1 MRKTKIVCTIG
12 PSSSSADIIEAMIR
26 NGMNVARLN
35 FSHGNHRDHE
45 EKISI
50 IRDRARTVGA
60 TVAILQDLA
69 GPKIRVGFIPEPGAL
84 LEPGRD
90 FILTSLPITGNS
102 NRVSISYPHLPGEV
116 KAGDLLLL
124 ADGLMEL
131 AVVETTETEIKCHII
146 TGGILTSHKG
156 INLTTGTI
164 HAPSL
169 TEKDR
174 ADLLFGLEQDVD
186 YIALSF
192 VKAADDIGMV
202 KEIIAKQGKKVPVI
216 AKIEKHEALAN
227 LDEIMEIADGI
238 MVARGDLGVE
248 IPPEDVP
255 LMQKNII
262 QKANHAG
269 KPVITATQ
277 MLRSMVSSPRPTRA
291 EVADVANAVLDGT
304 DAVMLSEETAS
315 GSYPLEAVSFMN
327 RIATQAET
335 GFPYE
340 TFLHRTPPK
349 EISPSVAHASCVLA
363 DHLQAAA
370 IVAHTR
376 SGRTAEYISRFR
388 PRQTIIALSP
398 DEKTLKKLSLFWG
411 CLPCLAPEPQST
423 DDMIANAAR
432 SALATG
438 EAAVGDILVITLGH
452 PDPLWKSGITNM
464 IRVKKL

>member
-12 PSSSSADIIEAMIR
+12 PSSSSADVIEAMIE

-35 FSHGNHRDHE
+35 FSHGNHGDHL
-45 EKISI
+45 EKINI
-50 IRDRARTVGA
+50 IRNTARKLGT

-69 GPKIRVGFIPEPGAL
+69 GPKIRVGFIADSGII
-84 LEPGRD
+84 LESGRD
-90 FILTSLPITGNS
+90 FILTSLQIEGS
-102 NRVSISYPHLPGEV
+102 SSRVSVSYPNLPGEV
-116 KAGDLLLL
+116 KKGDRLLL

-131 AVVETTETEIKCHII
+131 VVIDTAETEIKCRVI

-164 HAPSL
+164 HAPPL
-169 TEKDR
+169 TEKDQD
-174 ADLLFGLEQDVD
+174 DLLFGLEHDVD

-192 VKAADDIGMV
+192 VKTADDIRTI
-202 KEIIAKQGKKVPVI
+202 KELISKKGNEVPVI
-216 AKIEKHEALAN
+216 AKIEKHEALEH
-227 LDEIMEIADGI
+227 LDEIVEISDGI

-255 LMQKNII
+255 LIQKKII
-262 QKANHAG
+262 QTANYAG

-277 MLRSMVSSPRPTRA
+277 MLRSMINSPRPTRA
-291 EVADVANAVLDGT
+291 EAADVANAVLDGT

-315 GSYPLEAVSFMN
+315 GSYPVESVRFMN
-327 RIATQAET
+327 RIATKAET
-335 GFPYE
+335 GFPYK
-340 TFLHRTPPK
+340 TFLHLTPQK

-363 DHLQAAA
+363 DHLNAAA

-388 PRQTIIALSP
+388 PRQPIFALSP
-398 DEKTLKKLSLFWG
+398 DEKTLRKLSLFWG
-411 CLPCLAPEPQST
+411 SLPRLTSEPQST
-423 DDMIANAAR
+423 DDMIANAAQ

-438 EAAVGDILVITLGH
+438 EVSVGDILVITFGH
-452 PDPLWKSGITNM
+452 PDPVWKSGVTNM